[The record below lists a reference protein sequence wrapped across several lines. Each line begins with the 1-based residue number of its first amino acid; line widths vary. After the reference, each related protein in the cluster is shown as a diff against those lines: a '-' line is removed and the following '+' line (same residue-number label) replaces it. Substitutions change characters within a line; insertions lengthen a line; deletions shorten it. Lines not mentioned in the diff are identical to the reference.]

1 MRSPFRKF
9 VVRRLAGLVVPGAL
23 VLGTSCAHSVR
34 DSVVSAGLGFV
45 EDTAASI
52 LEQLFPA
59 DAFLPASE

>member
-45 EDTAASI
+45 ESTATTI
-52 LEQLFPA
+52 LDSLA